1 MSIKHVITIVRTM
14 IFTHVGVLPPDLC
27 LLGWGQPSKMAL
39 VPYDGAAA
47 GGVFRGPSHQT
58 RRRADPRVSVA
69 DLSRKIELWFAQRGC
84 RDVNRLLRPLRLN
97 GHTFKTAVSVEHYR

>member
-1 MSIKHVITIVRTM
+1 MRS
-14 IFTHVGVLPPDLC
+14 
-27 LLGWGQPSKMAL
+27 MAL
-39 VPYDGAAA
+39 VPYVGAPMEMAP
-47 GGVFRGPSHQT
+47 GIFRGPHLT

-69 DLSRKIELWFAQRGC
+69 DLSRKIELWFAQRGD